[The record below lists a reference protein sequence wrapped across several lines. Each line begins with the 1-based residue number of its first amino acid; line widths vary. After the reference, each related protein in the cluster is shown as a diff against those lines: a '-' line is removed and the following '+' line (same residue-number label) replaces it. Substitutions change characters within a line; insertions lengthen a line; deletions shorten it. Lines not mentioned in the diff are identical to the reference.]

1 MGQSLHETDILQI
14 EDQVQQIEQ
23 IMNMYGHDIKRLVF
37 TYMKN
42 QADTDE
48 VTQDVFVT
56 VYGKLSTFKGEASLR
71 SWIYSIAINKCKDH
85 LRRWQVRN
93 QRLKERLKHFTL
105 STETPSPEQQLLK
118 QNERD
123 HLVTIIMMLPV
134 KYREIL
140 ILYYFQE
147 FTTDEIS
154 NMLNLNPSTV
164 RSRLSRG
171 RKRLKQLFIERGVLN
186 G

>member
-1 MGQSLHETDILQI
+1 MGQSLHETDILQM
-14 EDQVQQIEQ
+14 EDRIQQIEQ
-23 IMNMYGHDIKRLVF
+23 IMDVYGHDIKRLVF

-42 QADTDE
+42 EADTDE

-56 VYGKLSTFKGEASLR
+56 VYEKLTTFKGEASLR

-85 LRRWQVRN
+85 LRRWQIRN
-93 QRLKERLKHFTL
+93 QRLIERLKQVTL
-105 STETPSPEQQLLK
+105 SPETPSPEQQILK
-118 QNERD
+118 KNETN

-134 KYREIL
+134 KYREVL

-147 FTTDEIS
+147 FKTDEIS
-154 NMLNLNPSTV
+154 DMLNLNPSTV

-171 RKRLKQLFIERGVLN
+171 RKRLKQLFIERGVIH

>member
-14 EDQVQQIEQ
+14 EDRVQQIEQ
-23 IMNMYGHDIKRLVF
+23 IMNMYGHDIKRLVY

-42 QADTDE
+42 EADTDE
-48 VTQDVFVT
+48 VTQDVFLT
-56 VYGKLSTFKGEASLR
+56 VYEKLSTFKGEASLR

-85 LRRWQVRN
+85 LRSWQVRN
-93 QRLKERLKHFTL
+93 QRLKERLKQLTL
-105 STETPSPEQQLLK
+105 STETLSPEQQLLK
-118 QNERD
+118 QNEID

-154 NMLNLNPSTV
+154 NMLKLNPSTV